1 MEKNTYKVVISLT
14 EPLDTLFDDRILTVE
29 SYNAMEAH
37 KEVYFKEINDGED
50 IKEIRTSKGV
60 VVYSSGG
67 FIDPYLSDD
76 LA

>member
-1 MEKNTYKVVISLT
+1 MEKNTYKVIISLAD
-14 EPLDTLFDDRILTVE
+14 PLDTLFDDRTLTVE
-29 SYNAMEAH
+29 SSNAMEAH

-76 LA
+76 LS